1 MFFFLLDLIFN
12 QLLVS
17 GKLHPWLGS
26 RTPFA
31 RNTSK
36 YLNILSMG
44 GLHVP
49 SEVFMQYLRMF
60 EQRFQTFNGSTIF
73 DCVDP
78 IESLASLLRVEFA
91 EVEPDIINLFCKTR
105 TFIRLKKL
113 NNDLLCSK
121 KRYRRYYIKHVS
133 KFQ

>member
-1 MFFFLLDLIFN
+1 MFFLLDLIFN

-36 YLNILSMG
+36 YLKILSLG

-49 SEVFMQYLRMF
+49 SEVFLEYLRMF
-60 EQRFQTFNGSTIF
+60 EKRFQTFNGSTIF